1 MINERLLKEIT
12 EYCNIN
18 NIKDIKSKINELLRI
33 GFNIEKYGDSPFY
46 ERPTRI
52 DETKEIGKGAEEIR
66 KEEIEKT
73 ENDVKE
79 EKPKKRVRIIKN

>member
-1 MINERLLKEIT
+1 MINEKLLKEIT

-52 DETKEIGKGAEEIR
+52 EETKEIR
-66 KEEIEKT
+66 KEEVEKR
-73 ENDVKE
+73 ENNVKE
-79 EKPKKRVRIIKN
+79 EKPKKKVRIIKN

>member
-18 NIKDIKSKINELLRI
+18 NIKDIKSKINEFLRI

-52 DETKEIGKGAEEIR
+52 EGKKEIGKETEEIR
-66 KEEIEKT
+66 KEET
-73 ENDVKE
+73 ENDVKD
-79 EKPKKRVRIIKN
+79 EKPKRRVRIIKN

>member
-1 MINERLLKEIT
+1 MINEKLLKEIT

-46 ERPTRI
+46 ERPTRVE
-52 DETKEIGKGAEEIR
+52 ETKEIK
-66 KEEIEKT
+66 KEEVVKRD
-73 ENDVKE
+73 NDVKE
-79 EKPKKRVRIIKN
+79 EKPKKKVRIIKN

>member
-1 MINERLLKEIT
+1 MINEKLLKEIT

-46 ERPTRI
+46 ERPTRVE
-52 DETKEIGKGAEEIR
+52 ETKEIK
-66 KEEIEKT
+66 KEEVEKR

-79 EKPKKRVRIIKN
+79 EKPKKKVRIIKN